1 MCFCFKIVFACIV
14 LSFDTQD
21 VAEAHGLTS
30 QALRSAQIADS
41 ADSALRSGGERGTE
55 RGPPRSAPGALHVSL
70 QELYELKTLRVK
82 IYEAGKIE

>member
-1 MCFCFKIVFACIV
+1 M
-14 LSFDTQD
+14 QD

-41 ADSALRSGGERGTE
+41 ALRSAAPERPE
-55 RGPPRSAPGALHVSL
+55 RPERSERSERSGPVSGAPGALHVSL

-82 IYEAGKIE
+82 IYEAGTAGSF

>member
-1 MCFCFKIVFACIV
+1 MGSRV
-14 LSFDTQD
+14 QD

-41 ADSALRSGGERGTE
+41 ALRSAAPERPERSESGPVGG
-55 RGPPRSAPGALHVSL
+55 APGALHVSL

-82 IYEAGKIE
+82 IYEADSF

>member
-1 MCFCFKIVFACIV
+1 MGSRV
-14 LSFDTQD
+14 QD

-41 ADSALRSGGERGTE
+41 ALRSAAPERPE
-55 RGPPRSAPGALHVSL
+55 RSERSERSGPVSGASGAPGALHVSL

-82 IYEAGKIE
+82 IYEAGNAASF

>member
-1 MCFCFKIVFACIV
+1 MGSRV
-14 LSFDTQD
+14 QD

-41 ADSALRSGGERGTE
+41 ALRSAAPERPE
-55 RGPPRSAPGALHVSL
+55 RSERSERSGPVSGASGAPGALHVSL

-82 IYEAGKIE
+82 IYEAGNAGSF